1 MRRAQF
7 LAGAGCAGWSLG
19 VPRGAA
25 AAAPFSDIV
34 AATPGVVSLYV
45 RTMDGT
51 VRYALDSD
59 DRFPSASTIKL
70 AIMLTAFNAYE
81 RGDATPQTPVKVNR
95 WDLVGGSEFLQYAR
109 PGSIYPMGVLV
120 QHMIRQSDNSAS
132 NALISH
138 FGFERINAAAAGA
151 GMSRTQLKRH
161 FLDYTA
167 IVRHMDN
174 LTTAHDL
181 AMILFQIERGARE
194 SVTTVATPESCRKMI
209 DILLGQ
215 EDRNKIPA
223 GLPAQVPV
231 ANKTGEI
238 DGVRNDAAIV
248 DPFGAFPYVIVVLTK
263 HLEDESSG
271 IAAISRISH
280 RVYAT
285 LAKEGPS
292 L

>member
-7 LAGAGCAGWSLG
+7 LAGAGYAGSMLAAP
-19 VPRGAA
+19 PRAA
-25 AAAPFSDIV
+25 AAAPFSDII
-34 AATPGVVSLYV
+34 AATTGALSLYV

-51 VRYALDSD
+51 VRYAVDSD
-59 DRFPSASTIKL
+59 ERFPSASTIKL
-70 AIMLTAFNAYE
+70 AIMLTSFRAYE
-81 RGDATPQTPVKVNR
+81 RGDATPQTPVKINP
-95 WDLVGGSEFLQYAR
+95 WDLVGGSEFLEYAL
-109 PGSIYPMGVLV
+109 PGSVYPMGVLV
-120 QHMIRQSDNSAS
+120 THMIRQSDNSAS

-138 FGFERINAAAAGA
+138 FGFDRINATASGA
-151 GMSRTQLKRH
+151 GMTRTQLKRH

-167 IVRHMDN
+167 IVKHIDN

-181 AMILFQIERGARE
+181 AAILYQIERGSRE
-194 SVTTVATPESCRKMI
+194 GIRTIADPASCRRMI

-223 GLPAQVPV
+223 GLPAKVQV

-248 DPFGAFPYVIVVLTK
+248 DPFGTFPYVIVVMTK

-271 IAAISRISH
+271 ITAISRISR

-285 LAKEGPS
+285 LS
-292 L
+292 R